1 MPLHLSIRP
10 FPATN
15 KVAELCR
22 AMSLEFFPKGS
33 VVLHQ
38 GDYGDKFYVILEGK
52 CVVKI
57 SEDPEHALRAALAM
71 ELQAG
76 SMA

>member
-1 MPLHLSIRP
+1 LRVRLW
-10 FPATN
+10 
-15 KVAELCR
+15 
-22 AMSLEFFPKGS
+22 PKGS
-33 VVLHQ
+33 VVIHQ

-57 SEDPEHALRAALAM
+57 SEDPELAMRAALAL

-76 SMA
+76 PMA